1 MSIDQFTQ
9 AFVKTKLLTRIRRNP
24 DCDFQEIM
32 MSFDLRECIVRLART
47 GDTRDLLAISKTIW
61 DGTDYLPEV
70 IEEWIKER
78 WLFVAEFHGKV
89 LACIKLSQF
98 PDNVIWI
105 EGLRVHARYQGK
117 GIGTLLNDYIM
128 DYAYRLKEKNR
139 SLSFEFCTYYKNF
152 ESLKMT
158 EKLGFNLVESFYSLD
173 HHKEPGYLVPEI
185 VEDYGMD
192 IFDNYPS
199 YIPLGWQSVRNKP
212 ESLDFIKRNATVF
225 RTPQSIYLIGGKGEK
240 AVTFLKP
247 PTKDLAAE
255 LPYFGYFF
263 RRKRRIGIVCSTG
276 FDKQLPYLLDS
287 GFFFWDESREVAA
300 NMLIKRLG

>member
-1 MSIDQFTQ
+1 
-9 AFVKTKLLTRIRRNP
+9 
-24 DCDFQEIM
+24 
-32 MSFDLRECIVRLART
+32 MSFDLRECIVRLARS

-89 LACIKLSQF
+89 IACIKLSQF

-128 DYAYRLKEKNR
+128 DFAYRLKEKNR
-139 SLSFEFCTYYKNF
+139 ALSFEFCTYYKNY

-158 EKLGFNLVESFYSLD
+158 EKLGFCQVESFYSLD
-173 HHKEPGYLVPEI
+173 HHKEPGYMVPEI
-185 VEDYGMD
+185 VEDYGME
-192 IFDNYPS
+192 IFKNYPR

-212 ESLDFIKRNATVF
+212 ESLDFIKRNATIF

-240 AVTFLKP
+240 AITFLESP
-247 PTKDLAAE
+247 CKDLEAE

-263 RRKRRIGIVCSTG
+263 RRKRRLGIVCSTR
-276 FDKQLPYLLDS
+276 FEQELPRLLS
-287 GFFFWDESREVAA
+287 GGFFFWDESREVAA